1 MAGKRGGLMSNS
13 DDPQMRLENTDF
25 PIKLDWF
32 QKNCCLTDGKG
43 NVGSECEVRVEKD
56 ARVAMR
62 QDGSFVV
69 AGVLTM
75 FPGNLVSSVIRHLA
89 QLCPVSPTSHNL
101 TSAVTRP
108 TVPVADTANMQIK

>member
-1 MAGKRGGLMSNS
+1 MAKKGMSRS
-13 DDPQMRLENTDF
+13 RE
-25 PIKLDWF
+25 
-32 QKNCCLTDGKG
+32 
-43 NVGSECEVRVEKD
+43 RRKD
-56 ARVAMR
+56 ASWT

-108 TVPVADTANMQIK
+108 TVAVADTANIQIK